1 MSQSKISARYPVRGS
16 EPMSARFERRKILR
30 QLKKRLDKLKKRRSN
45 ASIQSEE

>member
-1 MSQSKISARYPVRGS
+1 MKISARAPVRGD
-16 EPMSARFERRKILR
+16 EAMSARFKRRKLLR

>member
-1 MSQSKISARYPVRGS
+1 MKLSARAPVRGN
-16 EPMSARFERRKILR
+16 EPMSARFERRKLLR